1 MLAIRTV
8 LCPVDFSEATHRHV
22 QTAAS
27 LARLCGARLVLHH
40 NLSALGVGAG
50 VGWMWSADKE
60 PVTESQAAARL
71 GDLAAAL
78 GPGLPIDLRITEGP
92 ASSSV
97 RAVSE
102 AVDADVVVLCTH
114 DAQSD
119 DHASVT
125 ATVLQHTHRAVLA
138 LHEPS
143 HDAGDL
149 RFETGTGAPQVLL
162 VPTDFSPESRRAV
175 GFAFELA
182 RALPLDI
189 HLLHILRGRELTPGE
204 ADRHLHELVP
214 PDFGARVQVHV
225 SEGHASEGIVTIARD
240 LNAAC
245 IVMGEHA
252 RSLLRRWFSSDTSEG
267 VLHDAPCPVW
277 YVPAGDMTVPVH
289 EPAQVR
295 DARV

>member
-8 LCPVDFSEATHRHV
+8 LCPVDFSEATSRQAHM
-22 QTAAS
+22 AAA

-50 VGWMWSADKE
+50 VGWMWSDEKA
-60 PVTESQAAARL
+60 PITEERVAARL
-71 GDLAAAL
+71 GDLATAI
-78 GPGLPIDLRITEGP
+78 GPGVPIELRITEGP

-125 ATVLQHTHRAVLA
+125 ATVLHHTHRAVLA

-143 HDAGDL
+143 HDAGEL
-149 RFETGTGAPQVLL
+149 RLEAGTGAPQVLL
-162 VPTDFSPESRRAV
+162 VPTDFSPESRQAV
-175 GFAFELA
+175 EFAFDLA
-182 RALPLDI
+182 RLLPLDV
-189 HLLHILRGRELTPGE
+189 HLLHMVRRHESTHAE
-204 ADRHLHELVP
+204 ADRHLRALVP
-214 PDFGARVQVHV
+214 PDFGSRVQVHV
-225 SEGHASEGIVTIARD
+225 REGDAREGIVATARD

-252 RSLLRRWFSSDTSEG
+252 RSLMRRWFSSDTSEG
-267 VLHDAPCPVW
+267 VLHAAPCPVW
-277 YVPAGDMTVPVH
+277 YVPAGDLRVPVH
-289 EPAQVR
+289 EPVR
-295 DARV
+295 RMDVRI